1 MEIMNEKDRKKIIYE
16 TRKFGGIGLRRQT
29 LRVHKNGA
37 KFPISKAYI
46 EDELLDPEI
55 EYTLVLIPEVKI
67 ADKTSITLT
76 YFHRK
81 KGPNI
86 FYSYP
91 DGVLNEKEKGRL
103 LEVMI
108 QAAKEEFFVHQSY
121 FLSTLNYYFE
131 IPSEWAR
138 GNKELIMISV
148 VLDRRIN
155 QAIEEIIQAI
165 LIDFTSNLKEKKGLF
180 KALYINALDSIPDEE
195 QADIKLIS
203 ENLKLR
209 IRDFHQ
215 KLKLMLYRKMKRFII
230 TVSVDLEKNLD
241 FKHLAQE
248 ISGAEFNPERFP
260 GLIMKIEKPTATI
273 ILFSTGK
280 IVITDLKNTS
290 ETEQVVEKVIKKLD
304 KIGVKLANP
313 KISIQNTK

>member
-1 MEIMNEKDRKKIIYE
+1 MNEKDRKKLIYE

-37 KFPISKAYI
+37 KFPISKTYI

-91 DGVLNEKEKGRL
+91 DDALNEKEKERL
-103 LEVMI
+103 LDVMV
-108 QAAKEEFFVHQSY
+108 QAAKEEFFVLQSSI
-121 FLSTLNYYFE
+121 LSTLNYYFE

-138 GNKELIMISV
+138 GNKELMMLSV
-148 VLDRRIN
+148 ILDRKIN
-155 QAIEEIIQAI
+155 QTIEEIVRAI
-165 LIDFTSNLKEKKGLF
+165 CIDFTSNLKEEKGLF
-180 KALYINALDSIPDEE
+180 KALYINAIDSIPDEE
-195 QADIKLIS
+195 QANIQIIS
-203 ENLKLR
+203 ESLKLR

-215 KLKLMLYRKMKRFII
+215 KLKLILHQKKKKLII
-230 TVSVDLEKNLD
+230 TVSVDVENKIDLD
-241 FKHLAQE
+241 YLAKE
-248 ISGAEFNPERFP
+248 ISGAEFNPEKFP
-260 GLIMKIEKPTATI
+260 GLILKIDKPNATI
-273 ILFSTGK
+273 IIFSTGK
-280 IVITDLKNTS
+280 MVITDLKNTS
-290 ETEQVVEKVIKKLD
+290 ETEQIVEEVIKKLN
-304 KIGVKLANP
+304 KIGIKIANP
-313 KISIQNTK
+313 KISIQNAN